1 MLDIIESFIQ
11 ERNYTYLRMDGSTS
25 ISSRQPL
32 VLQYNKVSLL
42 ITSQYIISVI
52 LLSYFLTGPLSLF
65 FYLFDAASLI
75 NSI

>member
-52 LLSYFLTGPLSLF
+52 LLLLSYRTPIPF

>member
-32 VLQYNKVSLL
+32 VLQYNKVCLL

-52 LLSYFLTGPLSLF
+52 LLLLSYRTPIPFFLLVLCCIS
-65 FYLFDAASLI
+65 Y
-75 NSI
+75 